1 MSNAILALDQS
12 LSRTGWALHVDGC
25 DLMVGSW
32 PLADRPALRP
42 EGFRQLFYHLD
53 QMHKA
58 HGLAEIIHEKPNFG
72 AANQGEDQL
81 IGQIGLIAVIELFA
95 CSRSVLVAAHYTQS
109 WRTTWFLKH
118 ERKAIQAMP
127 GKLRE
132 WKRRAVERAEQYGL
146 PATNGDEAEAC
157 AILTHHLLT
166 EQRNAPWFVER
177 RSQISSII

>member
-25 DLMVGSW
+25 GLMVGSW
-32 PLADRPALRP
+32 LLAERAAMRA

-53 QMHKA
+53 QMHKT

-81 IGQIGLIAVIELFA
+81 IGQIGLIAVIELFG
-95 CSRSVLVAAHYTQS
+95 CSRSVSVDAHYTQS

-118 ERKAIQAMP
+118 ERKAISAMP
-127 GKLRE
+127 GKLRD
-132 WKRRAVERAEQYGL
+132 WKGRAIKRAEQYGFGVM
-146 PATNGDEAEAC
+146 NSDEAEAI
-157 AILTHHLLT
+157 AILTHHLLLKERT
-166 EQRNAPWFVER
+166 PPWFVEH
-177 RSQISSII
+177 RSKIRSVA